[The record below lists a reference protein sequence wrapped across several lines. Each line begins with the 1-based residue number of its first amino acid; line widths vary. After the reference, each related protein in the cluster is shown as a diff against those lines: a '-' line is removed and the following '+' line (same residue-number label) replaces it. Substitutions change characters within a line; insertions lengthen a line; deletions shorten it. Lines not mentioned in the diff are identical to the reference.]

1 MTSRD
6 SRLMSRTLP
15 AGLTVTARVP
25 ASSANLGPGFDS
37 LGMALGIYD
46 EIEVRSTDSGLTI
59 RVEGEGADDV
69 PWGPSH
75 LVVRAIERG
84 LESAGVWAD
93 GLDVVCRNVIP
104 HSRGLGSSAAAV
116 VGGLAAGCALAAKL
130 DPDLSAGADRLVQ
143 LASEFEGHPD
153 NAAASV
159 LGGVVVSWT
168 ETDRPADLGVD
179 SDVVALEALTA
190 GSVVPGDA
198 VSGGT
203 IAEHPDRRYRAVRL
217 AAHPALHPVV
227 LIPDERSSTAHTRGL
242 LPETVPHGDAA
253 FNVSRAALAV
263 VALTQRPD
271 LLMPATADRLHQAQ
285 RAPALPLTTAW
296 ITRLRAAGIA
306 ATVSGAGPT
315 VLALGTEEFPSQL
328 RELAA
333 ADGLRVIEPGL
344 AEGVRVG

>member
-1 MTSRD
+1 MT
-6 SRLMSRTLP
+6 RTLP
-15 AGLTVTARVP
+15 AGLSVTARVP

-46 EIEVRSTDSGLTI
+46 EIEVRTTDSGLTI

-84 LESAGVWAD
+84 LEAAGVWAD

-104 HSRGLGSSAAAV
+104 HSRGLGSSASAV
-116 VGGLAAGCALAAKL
+116 VGGLAAGCGLAAKL
-130 DPDLSAGADRLVQ
+130 DPALAIGSDQLVQ

-159 LGGVVVSWT
+159 LGGIVVSWT
-168 ETDRPADLGVD
+168 ETAADAANDGA
-179 SDVVALEALTA
+179 VALDH
-190 GSVVPGDA
+190 GRV
-198 VSGGT
+198 
-203 IAEHPDRRYRAVRL
+203 YRAVRL
-217 AAHPALHPVV
+217 DPHPTLRPVV
-227 LIPDERSSTAHTRGL
+227 LIPEERSSTAHTRGL
-242 LPETVPHGDAA
+242 LPEVVPHGDAA

-263 VALTQRPD
+263 VALTQRTD
-271 LLMPATADRLHQAQ
+271 LLLPATADRLHQTQ
-285 RAPALPLTTAW
+285 RAPALPLTTEW
-296 ITRLRAAGIA
+296 IARLRAAGIA

-315 VLALGTEEFPSQL
+315 VLALGTSEFPAEL

-333 ADGLRVIEPGL
+333 IDGLRVVEPGL
-344 AEGVRVG
+344 AEGVQVD

>member
-1 MTSRD
+1 MT
-6 SRLMSRTLP
+6 RTLP
-15 AGLTVTARVP
+15 AGSAVRVRVP
-25 ASSANLGPGFDS
+25 ASTANLGPGFDS
-37 LGMALGIYD
+37 LGMALAIYD
-46 EIEVRSTDSGLTI
+46 EIEVRTTDSGLNI

-84 LESAGVWAD
+84 LEAAGVWAD

-104 HSRGLGSSAAAV
+104 HSRGLGSSASAV
-116 VGGLAAGCALAAKL
+116 VGGLAAGCALAAEL
-130 DPDLSAGADRLVQ
+130 DSALRVDADRLVQ

-159 LGGVVVSWT
+159 LGGIVVSWT
-168 ETDRPADLGVD
+168 ETDRAAD
-179 SDVVALEALTA
+179 A
-190 GSVVPGDA
+190 GAEIAVPDHGR
-198 VSGGT
+198 V
-203 IAEHPDRRYRAVRL
+203 YRAVRL
-217 AAHPALHPVV
+217 QPHPDLRPVV
-227 LIPDERSSTAHTRGL
+227 LIPQERSSTAHTRGL

-263 VALTQRPD
+263 VALTARPD

-285 RAPALPLTTAW
+285 RAPALPLSTAW
-296 ITRLRAAGIA
+296 IQRLRAAGIA

-315 VLALGTEEFPSQL
+315 VLALCTSEFPADL

-333 ADGLRVIEPGL
+333 ADGLRVLEPGL
-344 AEGVRVG
+344 AEGVLVD

>member
-1 MTSRD
+1 
-6 SRLMSRTLP
+6 MSATLP
-15 AGLTVTARVP
+15 AGLTVTVRVP
-25 ASSANLGPGFDS
+25 ASTANLGPGFDS

-46 EIEVRSTDSGLTI
+46 EIEVRTTDSGLTI

-104 HSRGLGSSAAAV
+104 HSRGLGSSASAA

-130 DPDLSAGADRLVQ
+130 DPALATSADRMVQ
-143 LASEFEGHPD
+143 LAAEFEGHPD

-159 LGGVVVSWT
+159 LGGIVVSWT
-168 ETDRPADLGVD
+168 ESDRPAD
-179 SDVVALEALTA
+179 EAPATEYH
-190 GSVVPGDA
+190 GRV
-198 VSGGT
+198 
-203 IAEHPDRRYRAVRL
+203 YRAVRL
-217 AAHPALHPVV
+217 DAHPTLRPVV
-227 LIPDERSSTAHTRGL
+227 LIPEVRSSTAHTRGL
-242 LPETVPHGDAA
+242 LPDVVPHGDAA

-271 LLMPATADRLHQAQ
+271 LLLPATADRLHQAQ

-296 ITRLRAAGIA
+296 IARLRTAGIA

-315 VLALGTEEFPSQL
+315 ILALGTSEFPAEL

-333 ADGLRVIEPGL
+333 ADGLRVVEPGI
-344 AEGVRVG
+344 AEGVLVD

>member
-1 MTSRD
+1 
-6 SRLMSRTLP
+6 MSATLP
-15 AGLTVTARVP
+15 AGLTVTVRVP
-25 ASSANLGPGFDS
+25 ASTANLGPGFDS

-46 EIEVRSTDSGLTI
+46 EIEVRTTDSGLTI

-104 HSRGLGSSAAAV
+104 HSRGLGSSASAA

-130 DPDLSAGADRLVQ
+130 DPALATSADRMVQ
-143 LASEFEGHPD
+143 LAAEFEGHPD

-159 LGGVVVSWT
+159 LGGIVVSWT
-168 ETDRPADLGVD
+168 ESDRPAD
-179 SDVVALEALTA
+179 EAPATEYH
-190 GSVVPGDA
+190 GRV
-198 VSGGT
+198 
-203 IAEHPDRRYRAVRL
+203 YRAVRL
-217 AAHPALHPVV
+217 DAHPALRPVV
-227 LIPDERSSTAHTRGL
+227 LIPEERSSTAHTRGL
-242 LPETVPHGDAA
+242 LPDVVPHGDAA

-271 LLMPATADRLHQAQ
+271 LLLPATADRLHQAQ

-296 ITRLRAAGIA
+296 ITRLRTAGIA

-315 VLALGTEEFPSQL
+315 ILALGTSEFPAEL

-333 ADGLRVIEPGL
+333 ADGLRVVEPGI
-344 AEGVRVG
+344 AEGVLVD

>member
-1 MTSRD
+1 MNSRESQLMT
-6 SRLMSRTLP
+6 RTLP
-15 AGLTVTARVP
+15 AGLSVTARVP

-46 EIEVRSTDSGLTI
+46 EIEVRTTDSGLTI

-84 LESAGVWAD
+84 LEAAGVWAD

-104 HSRGLGSSAAAV
+104 HSRGLGSSASAV
-116 VGGLAAGCALAAKL
+116 VGGLAAGCGLAAKL
-130 DPDLSAGADRLVQ
+130 DPALATGGDQVVQ

-159 LGGVVVSWT
+159 LGGIVVSWT
-168 ETDRPADLGVD
+168 ETAADAA
-179 SDVVALEALTA
+179 SDGAVALDH
-190 GSVVPGDA
+190 GRV
-198 VSGGT
+198 
-203 IAEHPDRRYRAVRL
+203 YRAVRL
-217 AAHPALHPVV
+217 DPHPTLRPVV
-227 LIPDERSSTAHTRGL
+227 LIPEERSSTAHTRGL
-242 LPETVPHGDAA
+242 LPEVVPHGDAA

-263 VALTQRPD
+263 VALTQRTD
-271 LLMPATADRLHQAQ
+271 LLLPATADRLHQAQ
-285 RAPALPLTTAW
+285 RAPALPLTTEW
-296 ITRLRAAGIA
+296 IARLRAAGIA

-315 VLALGTEEFPSQL
+315 VLALGTSEFPAEL

-333 ADGLRVIEPGL
+333 IDGLRVVEPGL
-344 AEGVRVG
+344 AEGVQVD

>member
-1 MTSRD
+1 MT
-6 SRLMSRTLP
+6 RTLP
-15 AGLTVTARVP
+15 AGLSVTARVP

-46 EIEVRSTDSGLTI
+46 EIEVRTTDSGLTI

-84 LESAGVWAD
+84 LEAAGVWAD

-104 HSRGLGSSAAAV
+104 HSRGLGSSASAV
-116 VGGLAAGCALAAKL
+116 VGGLAAGCGLAAKL
-130 DPDLSAGADRLVQ
+130 DPGSATGSDQLVQ

-159 LGGVVVSWT
+159 LGGIVVSWT
-168 ETDRPADLGVD
+168 ETAADAATDDG
-179 SDVVALEALTA
+179 TA
-190 GSVVPGDA
+190 VPDHGR
-198 VSGGT
+198 V
-203 IAEHPDRRYRAVRL
+203 YRAVRL
-217 AAHPALHPVV
+217 DPHPTLCPVV
-227 LIPDERSSTAHTRGL
+227 LIPQERSSTAHTRGL
-242 LPETVPHGDAA
+242 LPEVVPHGDAA
-253 FNVSRAALAV
+253 FNLSRAALAV

-271 LLMPATADRLHQAQ
+271 LLLPATADRLHQTQ
-285 RAPALPLTTAW
+285 RAPALPLTTKW
-296 ITRLRAAGIA
+296 IARLRAAGIA

-315 VLALGTEEFPSQL
+315 VLALVTSEFPAEL

-333 ADGLRVIEPGL
+333 IDGLRVVEPGL
-344 AEGVRVG
+344 AEGVRVD

>member
-1 MTSRD
+1 
-6 SRLMSRTLP
+6 MS
-15 AGLTVTARVP
+15 VTARVP

-37 LGMALGIYD
+37 LGVALGIYD
-46 EIEVRSTDSGLTI
+46 EIEVRTTDSGLTI

-104 HSRGLGSSAAAV
+104 HSRGLGSSASAV

-130 DPDLSAGADRLVQ
+130 DPRLATDTDQLVQ

-168 ETDRPADLGVD
+168 ETDRPADTGAD
-179 SDVVALEALTA
+179 GTA
-190 GSVVPGDA
+190 APAPTRV
-198 VSGGT
+198 
-203 IAEHPDRRYRAVRL
+203 YRAVRL
-217 AAHPALHPVV
+217 DPHPALRAVV
-227 LIPDERSSTAHTRGL
+227 LIPEERSSTAHTRGL
-242 LPETVPHGDAA
+242 LPEVVAHGDAA

-271 LLMPATADRLHQAQ
+271 LLLPATADRLHQPQ

-296 ITRLRAAGIA
+296 IHRLRAAGIA

-315 VLALGTEEFPSQL
+315 VLALSTSEFPREL
-328 RELAA
+328 RELAI
-333 ADGLRVIEPGL
+333 ADGLRVVEPGL
-344 AEGVRVG
+344 AEGVWTD

>member
-1 MTSRD
+1 MNARESQVMT
-6 SRLMSRTLP
+6 RTLP

-25 ASSANLGPGFDS
+25 ASSANLGPGFDT

-46 EIEVRSTDSGLTI
+46 EIEVRTTDSGLTI

-93 GLDVVCRNVIP
+93 GLDVVCRNAIP
-104 HSRGLGSSAAAV
+104 HSRGLGSSASAV
-116 VGGLAAGCALAAKL
+116 VGGLAAGRALAAKL
-130 DPDLSAGADRLVQ
+130 DPALGGDADELVQ

-159 LGGVVVSWT
+159 LGGIVVSWT
-168 ETDRPADLGVD
+168 ETAAGAD
-179 SDVVALEALTA
+179 VADH
-190 GSVVPGDA
+190 GRS
-198 VSGGT
+198 
-203 IAEHPDRRYRAVRL
+203 YRAVRL
-217 AAHPALHPVV
+217 TPHPSLRPVV
-227 LIPDERSSTAHTRGL
+227 LIPQVRSSTAHTRGL

-263 VALTQRPD
+263 VALTERPD
-271 LLMPATADRLHQAQ
+271 LLLPATADRLHQTQ
-285 RAPALPLTTAW
+285 RAPALPLTTRW
-296 ITRLRAAGIA
+296 IERLREAGIA

-315 VLALGTEEFPSQL
+315 VLALGTGEFPAEL

-333 ADGLRVIEPGL
+333 ADGLRVVEPGL
-344 AEGVRVG
+344 AEGVLAG